1 MKSRR
6 DEIMTRVSTVRSLPA
21 AALRAGELLRNADVD
36 MSDVSRAIQ
45 HDPGLAGNVLRL
57 ANSAWFGFPQPVDSV
72 RDALVRLGTKQVMRV
87 VMASAAAS
95 VMHGAVRGYDL
106 PPGGLWQ
113 HSIAV
118 ALAAEQLPVVLG
130 ISVTDDMFTAGL
142 LHDVGKTV
150 LGTFVEVDAAPIMKM
165 AFEQHISF
173 EQAERRVLGTDHAEV
188 GARLLDLWNL
198 PATIVNVSRW
208 HHEPEQASEP
218 SSALDIVHTA
228 DVLALM
234 YGIGTGRDG
243 LNYRPSSTVIS
254 RLQINVD
261 VMEDTA
267 CRVLETLTELRGM
280 FAAATV

>member
-1 MKSRR
+1 MKSQR
-6 DEIMTRVSTVRSLPA
+6 DEIMARVSTVRSLPA
-21 AALRAGELLRNADVD
+21 AAFRAAELLRSADVD
-36 MSDVSRAIQ
+36 MNDVSRAIQ
-45 HDPGLAGNVLRL
+45 NDPGLAGNVLRL
-57 ANSAWFGFPQPVDSV
+57 ANSAYFGFPQSVDSV

-95 VMHGAVRGYDL
+95 VMYGAVRGYDL
-106 PPGGLWQ
+106 PAGGLWQ

-130 ISVTDDMFTAGL
+130 ISVT
-142 LHDVGKTV
+142 
-150 LGTFVEVDAAPIMKM
+150 VDAAPIVKM

-188 GARLLDLWNL
+188 GARLLDSWNL

-208 HHEPEQASEP
+208 HHEPEQASER

-254 RLQINVD
+254 RLQIDVH

-267 CRVLETLTELRGM
+267 CRVLEALTELRGM